1 MVDDNGVKRSVPV
14 VVAFAEKMRKNILKK
29 IFLFKN

>member
-14 VVAFAEKMRKNILKK
+14 VVAFAEKNEKK
-29 IFLFKN
+29 YFKKDFPI